1 VGDFLYVNPDTFDNA
16 EPLSSEEDEEDADA
30 AASDE
35 EAADKDKVY
44 KQLMEAT
51 AELAYRILTYRIT
64 LFRPKTRLS
73 FLNGHHGCVFKL
85 P

>member
-35 EAADKDKVY
+35 EAADKDKVC
-44 KQLMEAT
+44 KQLMET
-51 AELAYRILTYRIT
+51 AAE
-64 LFRPKTRLS
+64 PPTRS
-73 FLNGHHGCVFKL
+73 Q
-85 P
+85 PT